1 MRIFEVRKIEL
12 SWRKVVKWVRV
23 LKKQKR
29 NRKELGGVK

>member
-1 MRIFEVRKIEL
+1 MRIFEVRKIGL
-12 SWRKVVKWVRV
+12 SWREVVKWVRV